1 MPHMAEPLLDR
12 AWRASRRLRAN
23 AGSRPHYVV
32 CGHDPLAY
40 WVVRALLAGEVSTGR
55 IRVTL
60 IVPERRRSDGPDGR
74 DLHGIDVVLA
84 DRLDEATFRRAGLAG
99 ADGLALLHQDDVGNM
114 HAALCAQEVEPRLRL
129 VVRMFNTGLANGV
142 RQIFPDSAVLSDA
155 TMAAPAF
162 VAAAL
167 GEVAPTHF
175 RHAGRTLYVARRDDV
190 RPEDVVCAVADT
202 RDPREV
208 RVLPADEAG
217 ADVVLAEATGRLP
230 GTELAARRLARARR
244 DRRRRRPVTVLL
256 RAVRSFASRKIGIA
270 VLAVLALIGVLGWL
284 NGRAAHLDGID
295 ALYLTLVT
303 TLSGQDPDVNKP
315 FAEQV
320 MQVVLSVAGLALIPL
335 ITAVVVDG
343 VVRARLALHSGR
355 IQPDRSGHVVVVGLG
370 NVGTRVMAQLH
381 DFGVEVVVIDKH
393 PEPRGASLARR
404 LGVSLIVGDAA
415 LEETLRAASVGTC
428 QALVVVSTDDGTNLQ
443 AALNARALNDDLRV
457 VLRLFD
463 GDFAERVQRAFGIGI
478 SRSVSYLAAPAFTAA
493 LLERAMIA
501 TIPVGRHALLVTEVS
516 VAAGSPL
523 DGRALEAVGRPGGV
537 RLLAHARA
545 GQPRFEWNPD
555 SRMVIT
561 AGDRMTV
568 LARRAGLNAL
578 LREVAAPGGPT
589 PARGAVPSARGSVPP
604 AVRGAPAPGDTS
616 TPAGGPP
623 PSDRPSRPSGTA
635 PEPAAHAGPPAPV
648 ASPST
653 GPDESVVS

>member
-1 MPHMAEPLLDR
+1 MAEPLLDR

-60 IVPERRRSDGPDGR
+60 IVPERRRRSDGPDGR
-74 DLHGIDVVLA
+74 DIHGIDVVLA
-84 DRLDEATFRRAGLAG
+84 DRLDEAAFRRAGLAG

-175 RHAGRTLYVARRDDV
+175 RHKGRTLYLARRDDV
-190 RPEDVVCAVADT
+190 RPEDVFCAVADT
-202 RDPREV
+202 RDPGEV
-208 RVLPADEAG
+208 RVLPADETE
-217 ADVVLAEATGRLP
+217 ADVVLAEATGRPP

-244 DRRRRRPVTVLL
+244 NRQRRRPVAVLF
-256 RAVRSFASRKIGIA
+256 RALRSFATRKIGVA
-270 VLAVLALIGVLGWL
+270 VLVLLAVIGVLGWL
-284 NGRAAHLDGID
+284 NARAAHLNWAD

-303 TLSGQDPDVNKP
+303 TLSGQDPDPNKP
-315 FAEQV
+315 LAEQV

-343 VVRARLALHSGR
+343 VVKARLALHSGR
-355 IQPDRSGHVVVVGLG
+355 IQPERSGHVVVVGLG
-370 NVGTRVMAQLH
+370 NLGTRVMAQLH
-381 DFGVEVVVIDKH
+381 DFGIEVVAIDKR
-393 PEPRGASLARR
+393 PEPRGAALARR
-404 LGVSLIVGDAA
+404 FGVPLIVGDAA

-428 QALVVVSTDDGTNLQ
+428 QALVVVSTDDGANLQ
-443 AALNARALNDDLRV
+443 AALNGRALNDELRV

-463 GDFAERVQRAFGIGI
+463 GDFAERVQRAFGMGI
-478 SRSVSYLAAPAFTAA
+478 SRSVSYLAAPSFTAA
-493 LLERAMIA
+493 LLDRAMIA
-501 TIPVGRHALLVTEVS
+501 TIPVGRHALLVTEIS

-523 DGRALEAVGRPGGV
+523 DGRALAAVSRTGSV
-537 RLLAHARA
+537 RLLAYARA
-545 GQPRFEWNPD
+545 GQRTEWTPD
-555 SRMVIT
+555 PRMVIT
-561 AGDRMTV
+561 AGDRLTV

-578 LREVAAPGGPT
+578 LREATASTSPVSGQLAGQAAAT
-589 PARGAVPSARGSVPP
+589 PPSGSPAADRAIPPAPGAVPPPRRSVADKDLDEGGEPSTARPP
-604 AVRGAPAPGDTS
+604 A
-616 TPAGGPP
+616 
-623 PSDRPSRPSGTA
+623 
-635 PEPAAHAGPPAPV
+635 
-648 ASPST
+648 
-653 GPDESVVS
+653 